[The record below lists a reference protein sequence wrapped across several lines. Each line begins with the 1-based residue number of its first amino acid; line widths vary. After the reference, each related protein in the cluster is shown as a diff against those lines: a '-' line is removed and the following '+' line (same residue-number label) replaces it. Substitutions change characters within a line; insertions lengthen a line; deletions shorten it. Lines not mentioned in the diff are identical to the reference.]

1 MHNYIRN
8 NIVMQMNIKLLI
20 IRTIISCSVSLL
32 ILGLVSYCIPDI
44 QMNKPFKLNN
54 KLYNLNSYEYTIASS
69 CVVPHENVS
78 LERVIGHE
86 DVIQEI
92 TTLID
97 IMNSSNIASLSPE
110 GVTFDVPK
118 GILLYGPPGTG
129 KTTLAK
135 SISSSISRD
144 KNSATFLM
152 VSPDVIENKFYG
164 ESLKLLKAVF
174 TLAKKFE
181 PCVIFFDEIDGILST
196 RTAMDQSHTTS
207 MKTSF
212 LTHLDS
218 VDTNSVLLIGATN
231 REKALDP
238 ALLRRLSVHL
248 KLGNPSDQDKKKM
261 LSNYFTTLSDTSLS
275 EILELI
281 PSSMTL
287 SDIECFCKYC
297 YRHFFSKHKQS
308 GHSMTV
314 EEISKMYPIYE
325 KFRVN

>member
-1 MHNYIRN
+1 
-8 NIVMQMNIKLLI
+8 MQMNIKLLI

-152 VSPDVIENKFYG
+152 VSPDVIGKQI
-164 ESLKLLKAVF
+164 LRR
-174 TLAKKFE
+174 KFE
-181 PCVIFFDEIDGILST
+181 TIESGVHPC
-196 RTAMDQSHTTS
+196 
-207 MKTSF
+207 
-212 LTHLDS
+212 
-218 VDTNSVLLIGATN
+218 
-231 REKALDP
+231 
-238 ALLRRLSVHL
+238 
-248 KLGNPSDQDKKKM
+248 KK
-261 LSNYFTTLSDTSLS
+261 
-275 EILELI
+275 I
-281 PSSMTL
+281 
-287 SDIECFCKYC
+287 
-297 YRHFFSKHKQS
+297 
-308 GHSMTV
+308 
-314 EEISKMYPIYE
+314 
-325 KFRVN
+325 

>member
-1 MHNYIRN
+1 
-8 NIVMQMNIKLLI
+8 MQMNIKVLI
-20 IRTIISCSVSLL
+20 LRTIISCAVSLL
-32 ILGLVSYCIPDI
+32 ILGFISYCIPDI

-54 KLYNLNSYEYTIASS
+54 RLYNLNSYEYTIASS
-69 CVVPHENVS
+69 CVVPYKNVS

-97 IMNSSNIASLSPE
+97 IMNCSNIASLSPE
-110 GVTFDVPK
+110 GVNFDVPK

-135 SISSSISRD
+135 SISSSIFSD
-144 KNSATFLM
+144 KKNSANFLM

-174 TLAKKFE
+174 TLAKKIE
-181 PCVIFFDEIDGILST
+181 PCVIFFDEIDGILSA

-212 LTHLDS
+212 LTYLDG

-248 KLGNPSDQDKKKM
+248 KLDNPSDQDKKKM
-261 LSNYFTTLSDTSLS
+261 LSNYFTALSDTSLS

-308 GHSMTV
+308 GDSMTV
-314 EEISKMYPIYE
+314 EDISKMYPIYE